1 MLQKKGASNVY
12 GFIAQEV
19 EEVIPYA
26 CSKKNEFVPNVY
38 NLADISGNLLILRNG
53 TFNDLSLNL
62 TNTITQDK
70 SAILSLSNEKESLN
84 RYVKQIVN
92 DTTIELFE
100 PITTDESIYDASL
113 NKYGIFIYGQYVNDL
128 TVLDK
133 NAIWTVAAAATQEI
147 DRQQQADK
155 VRIAELETKVETLE
169 SQLTSILTRLTAL
182 ENA

>member
-1 MLQKKGASNVY
+1 M
-12 GFIAQEV
+12 
-19 EEVIPYA
+19 
-26 CSKKNEFVPNVY
+26 
-38 NLADISGNLLILRNG
+38 ADISGNLLILRNG

-62 TNTITQDK
+62 TNTITQNK

-100 PITTDESIYDASL
+100 PITTDEAVYDASL

-128 TVLDK
+128 TTLDK

-155 VRIAELETKVETLE
+155 VRIAELETNVSSLQSEVSSLQ
-169 SQLTSILTRLTAL
+169 SQLSNVLSRLSAL
-182 ENA
+182 ENP